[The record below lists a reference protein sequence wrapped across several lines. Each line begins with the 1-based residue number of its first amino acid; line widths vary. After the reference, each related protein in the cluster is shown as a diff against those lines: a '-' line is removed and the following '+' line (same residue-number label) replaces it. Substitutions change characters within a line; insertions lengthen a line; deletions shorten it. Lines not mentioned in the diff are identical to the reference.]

1 MQQIDRRK
9 PMQKCDFKKVAL
21 HSAWVFSFQF
31 AEYFQNTFPKN
42 TSWWLLLKL
51 KHFEAENLQITK
63 ILSLINGSYKEK
75 CIYFKNI

>member
-31 AEYFQNTFPKN
+31 AEYFQNTFSQEHIWMAASEIKTFWGWEPSNNKN
-42 TSWWLLLKL
+42 IEPDQWLL
-51 KHFEAENLQITK
+51 
-63 ILSLINGSYKEK
+63 
-75 CIYFKNI
+75 